1 VLVARARKIER
12 FLSQPFFVAEIFTN
26 RPGKYVPLKET
37 IRGFSEILE
46 GKHDDLPEQA
56 FYMVGTIDEA
66 VAAAKGETA
75 PTEEKKP
82 EPEKAKADAGEKAK
96 ADSSAKR

>member
-1 VLVARARKIER
+1 
-12 FLSQPFFVAEIFTN
+12 
-26 RPGKYVPLKET
+26 
-37 IRGFSEILE
+37 
-46 GKHDDLPEQA
+46 
-56 FYMVGTIDEA
+56 MVGTIDEA

-82 EPEKAKADAGEKAK
+82 EPEKAKGDAGEKAK